1 MPKSAKLDAKS
12 TVHADETADAPA
24 VRTATSNGFDGKRLL
39 SFVERVEE
47 CQGEIDGI
55 MNNAKDA
62 CAPHRDD
69 IAAIKK
75 EAAEAGFSKTEFAT
89 ILRKR
94 RLEVKVKTVDA
105 KLDEDQKE
113 VFDMMMHALD
123 VALGVLSDT
132 PLGQAATAAAAA
144 NPNLN

>member
-12 TVHADETADAPA
+12 KVHADETAPAPE
-24 VRTATSNGFDGKRLL
+24 VRTATSNGYDGKKLL
-39 SFVERVEE
+39 DFVNRVEE

-55 MNNAKDA
+55 MLNAQDA

-75 EAAEAGFSKTEFAT
+75 EAAESGFSKTEFAT

-94 RLEVKVKTVDA
+94 RLEKKVETIDA
-105 KLDEDQKE
+105 KLDDEQKE
-113 VFDMMMHALD
+113 VFDLMMHALD